1 MWNRH
6 REVRPISPAPI
17 IVRISSVF
25 SNLANGTDDATFVTL
40 GDDRFERYDDIDEF
54 GENTRLYGIPLFI
67 RARSSDRNDFIYL
80 LYSSIERHSINRL
93 TDSTRITRS
102 RSYSVSSAV
111 CTTLCFFFLFYTT
124 RKIKRYKRKSF
135 LAFRA
140 GFYN

>member
-67 RARSSDRNDFIYL
+67 RARSSDRNDFIVVQL
-80 LYSSIERHSINRL
+80 DREAQH
-93 TDSTRITRS
+93 
-102 RSYSVSSAV
+102 
-111 CTTLCFFFLFYTT
+111 
-124 RKIKRYKRKSF
+124 
-135 LAFRA
+135 
-140 GFYN
+140 